1 VALFFEAAGCH
12 YRCMKLPVR
21 RPHIFFLQGEPGHQS
36 VYSIRSRSWYPHHR
50 NRDKRGYLGVKLC
63 TPREALVYEM
73 FLYFMYCKGMSA
85 ADAYKTSHIP
95 SLLQQWGVDI
105 NWMSDPKTQPYG
117 DLTLVRPRYAVQPE
131 ART

>member
-1 VALFFEAAGCH
+1 
-12 YRCMKLPVR
+12 
-21 RPHIFFLQGEPGHQS
+21 
-36 VYSIRSRSWYPHHR
+36 
-50 NRDKRGYLGVKLC
+50 
-63 TPREALVYEM
+63 M